1 MDKATLPGL
10 EITKDSLIISTL
22 NSEHVGVY
30 QCVARSDRGSA
41 IASRP
46 AHVAI
51 AGTYAEN
58 DPFVRICPEM
68 RAAVLGNRGKGTLS
82 RPWSPAAEWW
92 RRRKQV
98 FTQASFQSP
107 IDLNEHGASLCAA
120 SFSIL
125 LDTTLR

>member
-10 EITKDSLIISTL
+10 EITKDSLVISTL
-22 NSEHVGVY
+22 SSEHVGVY

-58 DPFVRICPEM
+58 DPIVRTCPVIS
-68 RAAVLGNRGKGTLS
+68 AAVIRNRGKGTLS

-98 FTQASFQSP
+98 FSQASFQSP
-107 IDLNEHGASLCAA
+107 LDLNEHGAFLCAVL
-120 SFSIL
+120 FSVSL
-125 LDTTLR
+125 ESTLG

>member
-10 EITKDSLIISTL
+10 EITKDSLVISTL
-22 NSEHVGVY
+22 SSEHVGVY

-58 DPFVRICPEM
+58 DPIVRTCPVIS
-68 RAAVLGNRGKGTLS
+68 AAVIRNRGKGTLS

-98 FTQASFQSP
+98 FSQASFQSP
-107 IDLNEHGASLCAA
+107 LDLNEHGAFLCAVL
-120 SFSIL
+120 FSVSL
-125 LDTTLR
+125 ESTLR

>member
-1 MDKATLPGL
+1 MVSWHFGGLPLDKATLPGL

-58 DPFVRICPEM
+58 D
-68 RAAVLGNRGKGTLS
+68 L
-82 RPWSPAAEWW
+82 
-92 RRRKQV
+92 
-98 FTQASFQSP
+98 
-107 IDLNEHGASLCAA
+107 
-120 SFSIL
+120 IL
-125 LDTTLR
+125 AL